1 MWLPNAVYQHLIALG
16 PRLDALDAH
25 LETRAA
31 REDVAATLTAI
42 RDMIG
47 RLETLDRGM
56 AVAEGR
62 AQMVAEIVAAG
73 VRDELRDEI
82 RTGVDVMRLES
93 ENATLRSRVV
103 QQETTI
109 KLLLQQLE
117 AATHEREALLSSLLA
132 RTVAL
137 PTQVYAPDAPV
148 IEPAAARHEDDPG
161 AVESAMQHQQL
172 QIRKLG
178 PSAPA
183 PHGTAV
189 GTPGI
194 LPENPFDDVGDEMA
208 RELGLDPSP

>member
-25 LETRAA
+25 LETRAS

-93 ENATLRSRVV
+93 ENATLRSRTV

-132 RTVAL
+132 RTVSL
-137 PTQVYAPDAPV
+137 PTQEYAPGAPT
-148 IEPAAARHEDDPG
+148 IEPTAPDGDDPH
-161 AVESAMQHQQL
+161 AVESAMKQL
-172 QIRKLG
+172 QAQIRAHAG
-178 PSAPA
+178 SAPA

-189 GTPGI
+189 GTPGV
-194 LPENPFDDVGDEMA
+194 LPENPFDDVGDDIA
-208 RELGLDPSP
+208 RELGLEPSV